1 MLAGG
6 EELER
11 ALFYLDVE
19 GIGVDAAEFRS
30 LHIRRHTVDGC
41 IFITCVPAMSFS
53 SVGINKESITLQSFT

>member
-19 GIGVDAAEFRS
+19 GIGVKQRGV
-30 LHIRRHTVDGC
+30 LIR
-41 IFITCVPAMSFS
+41 PS
-53 SVGINKESITLQSFT
+53 

>member
-19 GIGVDAAEFRS
+19 GIGVNQRGV
-30 LHIRRHTVDGC
+30 LIV
-41 IFITCVPAMSFS
+41 
-53 SVGINKESITLQSFT
+53 